1 MEIKMYLVVA
11 EQLLMLGG
19 FGVFLVS
26 LVLYVLRTKDIKS
39 ILVFWQATIEFTK
52 QEFMI
57 NRIGLSMMVLAVL
70 IRFYN
75 HFFA

>member
-1 MEIKMYLVVA
+1 MYLVVA

-19 FGVFLVS
+19 FGIFLVS

-70 IRFYN
+70 LRFYN

>member
-1 MEIKMYLVVA
+1 MYLVVA

-39 ILVFWQATIEFTK
+39 ILVFWQATIEFTR

>member
-1 MEIKMYLVVA
+1 MYLVVA

-70 IRFYN
+70 LRFYN

>member
-1 MEIKMYLVVA
+1 MYLVVA
-11 EQLLMLGG
+11 EQFLMLGG

>member
-1 MEIKMYLVVA
+1 MYLVVA

>member
-1 MEIKMYLVVA
+1 MYLAVV

-19 FGVFLVS
+19 LGVFLVS
-26 LVLYVLRTKDIKS
+26 LVLYVARTKDFKS

-52 QEFMI
+52 QEFTI

-70 IRFYN
+70 IRFYS
-75 HFFA
+75 HFIA